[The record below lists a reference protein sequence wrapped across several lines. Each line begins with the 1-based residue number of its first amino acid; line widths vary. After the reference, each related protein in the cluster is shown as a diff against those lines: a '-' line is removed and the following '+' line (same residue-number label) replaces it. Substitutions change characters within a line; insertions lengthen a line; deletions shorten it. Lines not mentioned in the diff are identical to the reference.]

1 MYPRLYLVFEVSTFW
16 SLSMVFPGPLKGL
29 RPSGRDLCPV
39 TTLVEGLIGCNG
51 HTNLISHAEQQ
62 QATLGAIDGHL
73 QRSWKTKTMGLD

>member
-1 MYPRLYLVFEVSTFW
+1 
-16 SLSMVFPGPLKGL
+16 MVFPGPLKGL

-73 QRSWKTKTMGLD
+73 QRSWKQKPWDLSNG